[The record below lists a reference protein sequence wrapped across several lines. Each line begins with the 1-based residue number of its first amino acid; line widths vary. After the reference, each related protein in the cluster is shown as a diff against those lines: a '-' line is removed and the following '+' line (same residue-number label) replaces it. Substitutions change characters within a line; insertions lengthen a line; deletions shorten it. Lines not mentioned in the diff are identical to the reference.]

1 MLISSQL
8 QKTVES
14 FIDDLAAGL
23 KAQQEALEQEIR
35 LAETQLLSKK
45 EGFLKVQ
52 GALELVGIIKQR
64 QNQQENENILTSIE

>member
-1 MLISSQL
+1 M
-8 QKTVES
+8 ES

-35 LAETQLLSKK
+35 FAETQLISKK

-52 GALELVGIIKQR
+52 GALELINIIKQK
-64 QNQQENENILTSIE
+64 QNQLESEGLFAGIE

>member
-1 MLISSQL
+1 M
-8 QKTVES
+8 ES

-35 LAETQLLSKK
+35 LAETQLISKK

-52 GALELVGIIKQR
+52 GALELINIIKQK
-64 QNQQENENILTSIE
+64 QNQLESEGLFMGIE

>member
-1 MLISSQL
+1 M
-8 QKTVES
+8 ES

-35 LAETQLLSKK
+35 LAETQLISKK

-52 GALELVGIIKQR
+52 GALELINIIKQK
-64 QNQQENENILTSIE
+64 QNQLENEGLFAGIE